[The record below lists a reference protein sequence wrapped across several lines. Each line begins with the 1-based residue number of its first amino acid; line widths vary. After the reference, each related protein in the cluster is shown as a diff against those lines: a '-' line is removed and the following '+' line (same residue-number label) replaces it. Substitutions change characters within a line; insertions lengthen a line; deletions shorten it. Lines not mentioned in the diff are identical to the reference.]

1 MDNLSKFY
9 FENLNEESLKEIQQ
23 LSVEELTGLK
33 NEEGTLLIKNKK
45 TGQKGQ
51 SNYSNLI
58 VLDSLGIRDRFEIV
72 GFKINNVKKEF
83 QVETQIAVQHE
94 VIADEF
100 IQPEI
105 PLFSEKEE
113 EEEVKNDFE
122 LETFTEEPKKR
133 GRKSKN

>member
-9 FENLNEESLKEIQQ
+9 FENLNDESLKEIQK
-23 LSVEELTGLK
+23 LSVEELTDLK
-33 NEEGTLLIKNKK
+33 KEDGVLIIKNKK

-58 VLDSLGIRDRFEIV
+58 VLDSLGIRDRFEII

-83 QVETQIAVQHE
+83 QVETQITVQHE

-100 IQPEI
+100 ITPEI
-105 PLFSEKEE
+105 PLFSEKK
-113 EEEVKNDFE
+113 EEVKNDFE
-122 LETFTEEPKKR
+122 LEVFTEDPKKR

>member
-9 FENLNEESLKEIQQ
+9 FENLNEESLKEIQK
-23 LSVEELTGLK
+23 LSVEELTDLK
-33 NEEGTLLIKNKK
+33 KEDGVLIIKNKK

-83 QVETQIAVQHE
+83 QVETQITVQHE

-105 PLFSEKEE
+105 PILNWMFLPKSQRKEDVNLKIKTINYE
-113 EEEVKNDFE
+113 
-122 LETFTEEPKKR
+122 
-133 GRKSKN
+133 

>member
-9 FENLNEESLKEIQQ
+9 FENLNDESLKEIQK
-23 LSVEELTGLK
+23 LSVEELTDLK
-33 NEEGTLLIKNKK
+33 KEDGVLIIKNKK

-83 QVETQIAVQHE
+83 QVETQITVQHE

-100 IQPEI
+100 ITPEI

-113 EEEVKNDFE
+113 EITNDFE
-122 LETFTEEPKKR
+122 LEAFTEEPKKR

>member
-9 FENLNEESLKEIQQ
+9 FENLNEESLKEIQK
-23 LSVEELTGLK
+23 LSVEELTDLK
-33 NEEGTLLIKNKK
+33 KEDGVLIIKNKK

-58 VLDSLGIRDRFEIV
+58 VLDSLGIRDRFEII

-83 QVETQIAVQHE
+83 QVETQITVQHE

-100 IQPEI
+100 ITPEI
-105 PLFSEKEE
+105 PLFSEKK
-113 EEEVKNDFE
+113 EEVKNDFE
-122 LETFTEEPKKR
+122 LEVFTEDPKKR

>member
-9 FENLNEESLKEIQQ
+9 FEDLNEESLKEIQK
-23 LSVEELTGLK
+23 LSVDELTDLK
-33 NEEGTLLIKNKK
+33 KEDGVLIIKNKK

-83 QVETQIAVQHE
+83 QVETQITVQHE

-105 PLFSEKEE
+105 PIFSEKEKE
-113 EEEVKNDFE
+113 EKNDFE
-122 LETFTEEPKKR
+122 LEVFTEEPKKR